1 MYLKLLYVIY
11 FNICIIYFYCKI
23 FNYRNEIKYMYCILK
38 KKFCKIGWCI
48 YIILI
53 GLCYC
58 LINIINEFYGLFI

>member
-1 MYLKLLYVIY
+1 MYLQLLYVIY

-38 KKFCKIGWCI
+38 KFFVKQGGV